1 MGYVWNWKLYT
12 GKEDEAGSEPL
23 GERVVTGLLTGL
35 EHKGYHVYLT
45 TIKQVHAY
53 ASISI
58 PRVLA
63 AVVLFGWTGEISQK
77 PSEVP
82 LVKRVRLP
90 RIMMMSSLG

>member
-63 AVVLFGWTGEISQK
+63 AVVLFGWTGEISQE